1 MKHRVTLRDVAVKDF
16 RALDGETQR
25 QARRQFE
32 KLGRNPELGAN
43 LGNKLGIDLTGYR
56 ALHFGRNRYRI
67 VYRSLREEAE
77 VEVWGIA
84 KREVGAVYRMVARR
98 IDEARDEAT
107 GC

>member
-1 MKHRVTLRDVAVKDF
+1 MPWT
-16 RALDGETQR
+16 
-25 QARRQFE
+25 ARRNDKRE
-32 KLGRNPELGAN
+32 GSSRSSVGRNPELGAN